1 MAGAAV
7 GEGAAVPVDED
18 GHGGGG
24 LGAVDGA
31 GVEAEDLQGLGR
43 ALGDVGG
50 GRQGAAQL
58 AHDAGRPESVAD
70 DVTDGHGG
78 AAGPVDEVVPV
89 AAHVQGHGGGPVA
102 DGGPVVAER
111 ARRGQQGLLEVEGH
125 LALVG
130 VGPAQALVDLL
141 ELPAA
146 GVDLGLQHLG
156 VVAAAAARAGP
167 DELGD
172 LFHAVQEQRHGA
184 VGGEDGHVDGAPV
197 ALVPDPGPVGVL
209 DVVALDGHAVGL
221 PGGRDPFQG
230 GAQVAHA
237 VRRRI
242 VGVVGEDV
250 EEVAVDDLL
259 AGAAGRL
266 QERLVDVQVHQVR
279 GQQGDR
285 ARKGVEDRVVVD
297 P

>member
-1 MAGAAV
+1 M
-7 GEGAAVPVDED
+7 PVDED

-31 GVEAEDLQGLGR
+31 GVQAEDLQGLGR

-50 GRQGAAQL
+50 GRQSAAEL

-70 DVTDGHGG
+70 DVADGHGG

-89 AAHVQGHGGGPVA
+89 AADVQGHGGGPVA

-130 VGPAQALVDLL
+130 VGAAQAFVELL
-141 ELPAA
+141 ELPAT

-156 VVAAAAARAGP
+156 VVSPAAGAGP

-172 LFHAVQEQRHGA
+172 LFHAVQEQGHGA

-197 ALVPDPGPVGVL
+197 ALVPDPGPIGVL

-266 QERLVDVQVHQVR
+266 QERVVDVQVHQIR
-279 GQQGDR
+279 GQQCDR
-285 ARKGVEDRVVVD
+285 ARKGVEDRVIVD